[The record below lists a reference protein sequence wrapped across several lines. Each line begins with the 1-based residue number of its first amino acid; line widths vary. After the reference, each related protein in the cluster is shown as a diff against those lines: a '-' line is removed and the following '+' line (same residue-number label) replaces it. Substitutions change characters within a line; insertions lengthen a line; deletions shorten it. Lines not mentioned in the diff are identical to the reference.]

1 MGHDLQVIRKKMV
14 KHAKE
19 CIKHDASNS
28 EIYGKMEA
36 VFMEM
41 ETAPTVIALSLSLSL
56 SLCATHSLNS
66 DKHIVNFLADQRV
79 GKLEGGCNES

>member
-1 MGHDLQVIRKKMV
+1 MGHDSQVIRKKMV

-19 CIKHDASNS
+19 CIKHHASNS

-41 ETAPTVIALSLSLSL
+41 ETAPTVISLSLSL
-56 SLCATHSLNS
+56 RNALS
-66 DKHIVNFLADQRV
+66 
-79 GKLEGGCNES
+79 

>member
-1 MGHDLQVIRKKMV
+1 MGHDLQGIRKKMV

-19 CIKHDASNS
+19 CIKHHASNS

-41 ETAPTVIALSLSLSL
+41 ETAPTVISLSLSLFLSL
-56 SLCATHSLNS
+56 SLCA
-66 DKHIVNFLADQRV
+66 QRT
-79 GKLEGGCNES
+79 LLTLISIL

>member
-41 ETAPTVIALSLSLSL
+41 ETAPTVIALSLSL
-56 SLCATHSLNS
+56 CA
-66 DKHIVNFLADQRV
+66 QRT
-79 GKLEGGCNES
+79 LLTLISIL

>member
-41 ETAPTVIALSLSLSL
+41 ETAPTVIALSLSL
-56 SLCATHSLNS
+56 CATHSLNS

>member
-1 MGHDLQVIRKKMV
+1 MDHDLQGIRKKMV

-19 CIKHDASNS
+19 CIKHHASNS
-28 EIYGKMEA
+28 EIYGQMEA

-41 ETAPTVIALSLSLSL
+41 ETAPTVISLSLSL

-79 GKLEGGCNES
+79 GKLEGGSNES